1 MMRDDNRNDNTK
13 KQDENIK
20 KQDNKNNQNARQ
32 AKK

>member
-1 MMRDDNRNDNTK
+1 MMRDDNRNDNAK

-20 KQDNKNNQNARQ
+20 KQDNKNTQNARQ